1 MAEPAIPLYTMLLI
15 LLHQHLTVVALCV
28 WLGIEGEVVR
38 AVAAS
43 RYFSILATATGEI
56 WSFGGGFNG
65 ELGFRNTSWV
75 TSAQKV
81 EGQLAQVCIPLHVEV
96 LWPAA
101 QQRHNR
107 QNYACAHANSVHYP
121 DLAWCLHSCTW
132 HL

>member
-1 MAEPAIPLYTMLLI
+1 M
-15 LLHQHLTVVALCV
+15 
-28 WLGIEGEVVR
+28 R

-81 EGQLAQVCIPLHVEV
+81 EGQLAQVPYLFTSFIIIHHQHTALHASRLMVWCNIPSQVGCYIK
-96 LWPAA
+96 P
-101 QQRHNR
+101 
-107 QNYACAHANSVHYP
+107 
-121 DLAWCLHSCTW
+121 
-132 HL
+132 

>member
-1 MAEPAIPLYTMLLI
+1 MKASAYCFNGSC
-15 LLHQHLTVVALCV
+15 CV
-28 WLGIEGEVVR
+28 CASGIEGEVVR

-81 EGQLAQVCIPLHVEV
+81 EGQLAQVCFTLQFIALCPGGPTVD
-96 LWPAA
+96 
-101 QQRHNR
+101 Q
-107 QNYACAHANSVHYP
+107 
-121 DLAWCLHSCTW
+121 
-132 HL
+132 